1 MSLKMYVWHVH
12 PSFLAVAQAN
22 SVEEA
27 RSAVLRSDLG
37 ESGDGSCPERDNARK
52 FVLSNTPAVWYGVNA
67 EFVLTDSAELREQ
80 EDYSRKLFERV
91 SELEADLAA
100 AREDV
105 ARMDWLEE
113 LHPHDGLFGQSLQ
126 ARELVHRSDGWSCGN
141 NLLGGWFG
149 GSTPRAAIAAARAGG
164 GK

>member
-1 MSLKMYVWHVH
+1 MNTIKAINDDKDKLKTLWNRIYE
-12 PSFLAVAQAN
+12 L
-22 SVEEA
+22 EA
-27 RSAVLRSDLG
+27 ERQEISALFPDDATHKHEQTG
-37 ESGDGSCPERDNARK
+37 ESLYDNIQDALRDLAK
-52 FVLSNTPAVWYGVNA
+52 A
-67 EFVLTDSAELREQ
+67 
-80 EDYSRKLFERV
+80 K
-91 SELEADLAA
+91 ADLAA

>member
-27 RSAVLRSDLG
+27 RAAVLRSDLG
-37 ESGDGSCPERDNARK
+37 ESGDGSCPERDKARE
-52 FVLSNTPAVWYGVNA
+52 FVLTNTPAIWYEVNA

-80 EDYSRKLFERV
+80 EDYSQKLFKRV
-91 SELEADLAA
+91 SQLEADLAA

-105 ARMDWLEE
+105 ARMDRALRRIATMGCHSEGGIPVTPSE
-113 LHPHDGLFGQSLQ
+113 LREI
-126 ARELVHRSDGWSCGN
+126 ARD
-141 NLLGGWFG
+141 
-149 GSTPRAAIAAARAGG
+149 AIDSARAGS

>member
-1 MSLKMYVWHVH
+1 MYVWHVH

-27 RSAVLRSDLG
+27 RAAVLRSDLG
-37 ESGDGSCPERDNARK
+37 ESGDGSCPERDKARE
-52 FVLSNTPAVWYGVNA
+52 FVLTNTPAIWYEVNA

-80 EDYSRKLFERV
+80 EDYSQKLFKRV
-91 SELEADLAA
+91 SQLEADLAA

-105 ARMDWLEE
+105 ARMDKALRRIATMECHSEGGLPVTPSE
-113 LHPHDGLFGQSLQ
+113 LREI
-126 ARELVHRSDGWSCGN
+126 ARDALA
-141 NLLGGWFG
+141 
-149 GSTPRAAIAAARAGG
+149 AAIRAERG